1 MNNCVPVVFCFDSRI
16 VLGASVSIKSLI
28 DCAKESTTYDI
39 RIFHSDLNLKTQK
52 ALTSLVDGTR
62 HNIAFHYVNPNLFK
76 NAPRSKGSWTE
87 IVYYRFLVPEI
98 LQEYDKAI
106 YSDVDVLFKGDLSE
120 LFEEDISEFEFGA
133 VKAEKNS
140 PNTICHKH
148 FDDNKNEFIFWSG
161 FMLFNCKKFREENIF
176 DELIKNAKKYYN
188 ELKFFDLDLVNIT
201 CNKIFPIDLKYCI
214 MQSIYYNEDY
224 KKRTEYQYLKNIYTD
239 ELIENSKE
247 NTIIVHY
254 GGSPGKPWRL
264 KQPYKD
270 YQKVIDELPK
280 ELKKYTFRDIRKKI
294 FSKF

>member
-28 DCAKESTTYDI
+28 DCAKETTTYDI
-39 RIFHSDLNLKTQK
+39 RIFHSDLSLKTQK
-52 ALTSLVDGTR
+52 ALTSLTDGTR
-62 HNIAFHYVNPNLFK
+62 HKIGFHYVNPILFK

-120 LFEEDISEFEFGA
+120 LYNEDISEYEFGA
-133 VKAEKNS
+133 VKAENNS
-140 PNTICHKH
+140 QNTICHKH

-176 DELIKNAKKYYN
+176 DKLITNAKKYYD

-201 CNKIFPIDLKYCI
+201 CDNIFPIDLKYCI

-224 KKRTEYQYLKNIYTD
+224 KKQAEYQYLKEIYTD

-254 GGSPGKPWRL
+254 GGKPGKPWRL
-264 KQPYKD
+264 KLPYKD
-270 YQKVIDELPK
+270 YKKVVDELPK
-280 ELKKYTFRDIRKKI
+280 ELKKYTFRDIRKKF

>member
-28 DCAKESTTYDI
+28 DCAKETTTYDI
-39 RIFHSDLNLKTQK
+39 RIFHSDLSLKTQK
-52 ALTSLVDGTR
+52 ALTSLTDGTR
-62 HNIAFHYVNPNLFK
+62 HNIGFHYVNPTLFK

-120 LFEEDISEFEFGA
+120 LYNEDISEYEFGA

-176 DELIKNAKKYYN
+176 DKLITNAKKYYD

-201 CNKIFPIDLKYCI
+201 CDNIFPIDLKYCI

-224 KKRTEYQYLKNIYTD
+224 KKRAEYQYLKEIYTD

-247 NTIIVHY
+247 HTIIVHY
-254 GGSPGKPWRL
+254 GGKPGKPWRL
-264 KQPYKD
+264 KRPYKD
-270 YQKVIDELPK
+270 YKKVVDELPK
-280 ELKKYTFRDIRKKI
+280 ELKKYTFRDIRKKF

>member
-52 ALTSLVDGTR
+52 ALTSLTDGTR

-120 LFEEDISEFEFGA
+120 LLDEDISEFEFGA

-140 PNTICHKH
+140 PNTICHKY

-176 DELIKNAKKYYN
+176 DKLIKNAKKYYN

-224 KKRTEYQYLKNIYTD
+224 KKRTEYQYLKEIYAD
-239 ELIENSKE
+239 ELIEKSKG

-254 GGSPGKPWRL
+254 GGAPGKPWRL

-270 YQKVIDELPK
+270 YKKVIDELPK
-280 ELKKYTFRDIRKKI
+280 ELKKYTFRDIRKRI

>member
-39 RIFHSDLNLKTQK
+39 RIFHSDLSLKTQK
-52 ALTSLVDGTR
+52 ALTSLADGTR